1 MILALR
7 RTPLLSSFSG
17 LVGTVLVALVI
28 VTAVAAPLLAPH
40 DPNAIDVAARLT
52 GPTAQHW
59 LGTDN
64 LGRDFLSRLIVGTRI
79 AVSASLAVIA
89 ISLTVGLL
97 LGIGAAFAPRF
108 IDQAILI
115 LFDIISSFPSLILA
129 LALVAV
135 FGPGLGNIILLIS
148 VVFVP
153 HFGRIARAQTL
164 VARSSLY
171 LEAEKVLGAEYW
183 RILLRHILPN
193 IIGPIFVLA
202 SMDIPVVI
210 TVEAGLS
217 FLGVGVRPPLASWGS
232 LLNDG
237 YKFLDQAPWLATFS
251 GLALILATLGFTLFG
266 EALRD
271 TLDPKLRREG

>member
-1 MILALR
+1 MIASLR
-7 RTPLLSSFSG
+7 QSPLFHT
-17 LVGTVLVALVI
+17 VAGTVGSLLVALVI
-28 VTAVAAPLLAPH
+28 VAAIAAPLLSPH
-40 DPNAIDVAARLT
+40 DPNAIDVSARLT
-52 GPTAQHW
+52 GPSATHW

-64 LGRDFLSRLIVGTRI
+64 LGRDFFSRLLFGTRV
-79 AVSASLAVIA
+79 ALGASLAVIA
-89 ISLTVGLL
+89 ISLIVGLL
-97 LGIGAAFAPRF
+97 LGIGAAFAPRLV
-108 IDQAILI
+108 DQAILV

-153 HFGRIARAQTL
+153 HFGRIARAQTM
-164 VARSSLY
+164 VARGSLY
-171 LEAEKVLGAEYW
+171 LEAEQVLGAEYW

-271 TLDPKLRREG
+271 TLDPKLRSDR